1 VRIGIFTAMAF
12 RILPNGTIEADTLIE
27 ALQARDAVLKKRT
40 RTEKREGEDRD
51 RRWSPKTVSFLMA
64 VWKNPEGLNSRE
76 VADKAGLSPK
86 SLPPIIRGLKA
97 FAKKS
102 GIGFDKLIVV
112 ESSFEKGRP
121 VTTYKF
127 GETGDKLLV
136 PGLMV
141 LEKNGSGAA
150 AR

>member
-1 VRIGIFTAMAF
+1 MAF

-40 RTEKREGEDRD
+40 RAEKRESED

-64 VWKNPEGLNSRE
+64 VWKNPGGLNSHE
-76 VADKAGLSPK
+76 VADKAGISAK

-97 FAKKS
+97 FARNTH
-102 GIGFDKLIVV
+102 IEFDKLIVV
-112 ESSFEKGRP
+112 ESSSEKGRP

-127 GETGDKLLV
+127 GESGNKLFV
-136 PGLMV
+136 PGLMA
-141 LEKNGSGAA
+141 LEKNGSGVLAE
-150 AR
+150 

>member
-1 VRIGIFTAMAF
+1 MFMLMAF
-12 RILPNGTIEADTLIE
+12 RILPNGTIEADTLTE

-40 RTEKREGEDRD
+40 RLEKRGNQDRED
-51 RRWSPKTVSFLMA
+51 RRWSPKTISFLMA
-64 VWKNPEGLNSRE
+64 VWKNPGGLNSHE
-76 VADKAGLSPK
+76 VADKAGLSAK

-97 FAKKS
+97 FARKS
-102 GIGFDKLIVV
+102 AIEFPKLIVV

-136 PGLMV
+136 PGLMA
-141 LEKNGSGAA
+141 LEKNGSGVVAE
-150 AR
+150 